1 MTEINS
7 KTVIASKSAK
17 DLYNQL
23 INFQNFGPMMPDSV
37 QKFEADE
44 SSFLFQM
51 KGIPEVRLV
60 LDKSEE
66 PGLIQFK
73 SASSKLDFT
82 LACLIE
88 AIDENSCRGRFE
100 FRANFN
106 MMLKMMV
113 ERPLTNFIENLA
125 DKLKEI

>member
-7 KTVIASKSAK
+7 KTVSINKSAK
-17 DLYNQL
+17 ELYNQL
-23 INFQNFGPMMPDSV
+23 IDFKSFGSMMPESV
-37 QKFEADE
+37 QKFEADDT
-44 SSFLFQM
+44 SFLFQM

-60 LDKSEE
+60 LDHKEE
-66 PGLIQFK
+66 PNLISFK

-82 LACLIE
+82 LSCNIIAGDDQSCE
-88 AIDENSCRGRFE
+88 ANFE

-113 ERPLTNFIENLA
+113 EKPLTNFIENLA
-125 DKLKEI
+125 DKLTEI

>member
-7 KTVIASKSAK
+7 KTVEVGKSANE
-17 DLYNQL
+17 LYKQL
-23 INFQNFGPMMPDSV
+23 IDFQNFGPMMPDSV

-44 SSFLFQM
+44 TSFLFQM

-60 LDKSEE
+60 LDSKEE
-66 PGLIQFK
+66 PNLIQFK

-82 LACLIE
+82 LACKIE
-88 AIDENSCRGRFE
+88 AINDNSCKGKFE

-125 DKLKEI
+125 DKLTEI

>member
-7 KTVIASKSAK
+7 KTVSISKSAN

-23 INFQNFGPMMPDSV
+23 IDFQSFGSMMLDSV
-37 QKFEADE
+37 QKFEADD

-60 LDKSEE
+60 LDSKVE
-66 PGLIQFK
+66 PSLISFK
-73 SASSKLDFT
+73 SASSKLDFK
-82 LACLIE
+82 LSCIINPIDDSSCE
-88 AIDENSCRGRFE
+88 AHFE
-100 FRANFN
+100 FTANFN

-113 ERPLTNFIENLA
+113 ERPLTSFIENLA
-125 DKLKEI
+125 DKLQEI

>member
-7 KTVIASKSAK
+7 KTSSISKSAS
-17 DLYNQL
+17 DLFNQL
-23 INFQNFGPMMPDSV
+23 INFQSFGSMMPDSV

-44 SSFLFQM
+44 TSFLFQL

-60 LDKSEE
+60 LDKKEE
-66 PGLIQFK
+66 PTLIQFK

-82 LACLIE
+82 LRCI
-88 AIDENSCRGRFE
+88 IMPKENNTCDAKFE
-100 FRANFN
+100 FNANFN